1 MVPEDS
7 GAVLLPLA
15 RGAIAGRLGLD
26 VPVVPAPGWLD
37 EPGACF
43 VTLQLD
49 GKLRG
54 CIGTIEPYRA
64 LGEDTAENARAAAFH
79 DPRFRPLSVAEFHGI
94 ELEVS
99 VLSALEPLAV
109 IDETDLLAQLR
120 PGVDG
125 VLLRAGY
132 RRGTFLPQVW
142 EQLPDPAQ
150 FLAHLKAKAGLR
162 THGWSPDWEFSRY
175 TVRHWREVPA

>member
-15 RGAIAGRLGLD
+15 RAAIAGRLGLEA
-26 VPVVPAPGWLD
+26 PVVPAPGWLD

-43 VTLQLD
+43 VTLQLERR
-49 GKLRG
+49 LRG
-54 CIGTIEPYRA
+54 CIGTIEPYRP

-79 DPRFRPLSVAEFHGI
+79 DPRFPPLTAAEFPVV

-99 VLSALEPLAV
+99 VLSPLEPLA
-109 IDETDLLAQLR
+109 ICGESDLLAQLR
-120 PGVDG
+120 PGQDG
-125 VLLRAGY
+125 VLLSAGS

-142 EQLPDPAQ
+142 EQLPDPRQ
-150 FLAHLKAKAGLR
+150 FLAHLKAKAGLPAR
-162 THGWSPDWEFSRY
+162 AWSPDWQFFRY
-175 TVRHWREVPA
+175 QVHSWRETPA